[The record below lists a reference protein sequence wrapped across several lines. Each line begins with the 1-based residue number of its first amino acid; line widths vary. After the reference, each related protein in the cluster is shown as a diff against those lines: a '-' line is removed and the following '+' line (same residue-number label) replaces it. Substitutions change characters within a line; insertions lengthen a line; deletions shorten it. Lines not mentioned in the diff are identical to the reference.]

1 MTTPNNSF
9 KNLILFFAMA
19 VLLSVSIVI
28 PIEKAHSAT
37 SLAVIP
43 SNSDKTTSLA
53 IEASPFYEAKVG
65 KITGQRVV
73 SSTNGGSPQIEQSI
87 IENGTIKGVGNVTNL
102 QTWTNTLRS
111 PKIYYGIGQG
121 IITTADGQDMAT
133 WTGYDIGRSN
143 IGGVITYHGITFF
156 NTNST
161 GKLAFL
167 KNLEGL
173 HITEVEGNKQVT
185 KIWEWPAANSTKAAG
200 NATTTTTTAA
210 NSTKAAGNA
219 TTTTTAANSTKAAGN
234 ATTTTTTTA
243 ANSTKAAGNATTT
256 TTTAANSIK
265 AAANSTKAAANST
278 KAAANSTKAAGNAT
292 TTTTTA
298 ANSTKAAA
306 NSTKAAGNA
315 TTTTAANSTKA
326 AGNATAAAN
335 SSSLATYLSKSKVAS
350 NVPTTTAANS
360 TKAATTAAA
369 SNNKGSIL
377 DPITRLGQSIASG
390 LKGLGN
396 LITGNKK

>member
-1 MTTPNNSF
+1 MTKPNNSF
-9 KNLILFFAMA
+9 KNLISFFAIA
-19 VLLSVSIVI
+19 VLLSMTSIIVI

-43 SNSDKTTSLA
+43 NNSNKTTRLA
-53 IEASPFYEAKVG
+53 IEAGPFYEAKVG

-73 SSTNGGSPQIEQSI
+73 GSTNGGSPQIEQSI

-133 WTGYDIGRSN
+133 WSGYDIGRST
-143 IGGVITYHGITFF
+143 IAGVITYHGITFF

-173 HITEVEGNKQVT
+173 HITQVDGNKQVT

-200 NATTTTTTAA
+200 NATTAA
-210 NSTKAAGNA
+210 NSSSIVANLSKSKAASNVPK
-219 TTTTTAANSTKAAGN
+219 T
-234 ATTTTTTTA
+234 
-243 ANSTKAAGNATTT
+243 
-256 TTTAANSIK
+256 
-265 AAANSTKAAANST
+265 AAANSTKAAS
-278 KAAANSTKAAGNAT
+278 
-292 TTTTTA
+292 
-298 ANSTKAAA
+298 
-306 NSTKAAGNA
+306 
-315 TTTTAANSTKA
+315 
-326 AGNATAAAN
+326 
-335 SSSLATYLSKSKVAS
+335 
-350 NVPTTTAANS
+350 S

-369 SNNKGSIL
+369 TNNKGSIL

>member
-185 KIWEWPAANSTKAAG
+185 RIWEWPAANSTKAAG
-200 NATTTTTTAA
+200 NATTTTTAA

-234 ATTTTTTTA
+234 AT
-243 ANSTKAAGNATTT
+243 
-256 TTTAANSIK
+256 
-265 AAANSTKAAANST
+265 
-278 KAAANSTKAAGNAT
+278 T